1 MNYVITNSIDD
12 SIKIWDLR
20 QPKHFVLVKYFSSN
34 KAPATKFDLNQTESL
49 LVMPNHNFST
59 GERLESDTELIF
71 YNTKDLSEYARA
83 PLFDT
88 AVSDIV
94 WHPVLN

>member
-1 MNYVITNSIDD
+1 VITNSIDD
-12 SIKIWDLR
+12 SIKLWDLR
-20 QPKHFVLVKYFSSN
+20 SPKHFVLVKYFSSN
-34 KAPATKFDLNQTESL
+34 KAPATKFDLSQNESL
-49 LVMPNHNFST
+49 LVMANHNFSK

-71 YNTKDLSEYARA
+71 YNTKDLSIHAKA

-88 AVSDIV
+88 AVTDIL